1 MKEKIERLSKGIFEY
16 EMPKLLVSEEEI
28 DIIVEKGIQRE
39 GSIRISN
46 SAGQRMKGV
55 LYVTGKI
62 LNLNR
67 TDFIDT
73 ECEVEYQVNTSVL
86 QTGEEYTG
94 SISVISDC
102 GECQIP
108 FKIRVAEPSFSGSA
122 GNISDLLQFAEL
134 ARVHWKEALELFVS
148 EDFAKIV
155 LQKEPKYRLAYQ
167 RLLNSSDLSQA
178 MEEFLVLTHKKN
190 VCDFQVITS
199 AEYESESKDF
209 METLTIR
216 KEQWGYINI
225 KIKTNSPYISLS

>member
-86 QTGEEYTG
+86 QTGEE
-94 SISVISDC
+94 
-102 GECQIP
+102 
-108 FKIRVAEPSFSGSA
+108 
-122 GNISDLLQFAEL
+122 
-134 ARVHWKEALELFVS
+134 
-148 EDFAKIV
+148 
-155 LQKEPKYRLAYQ
+155 
-167 RLLNSSDLSQA
+167 
-178 MEEFLVLTHKKN
+178 
-190 VCDFQVITS
+190 
-199 AEYESESKDF
+199 
-209 METLTIR
+209 
-216 KEQWGYINI
+216 
-225 KIKTNSPYISLS
+225 